1 MRSVAFVAALVVVLA
16 QPLFAQSQPVAALTN
31 ADVVKMVEAGISPD
45 VVVASIR
52 QAKERDFTL
61 TPDALIELKKKGVPD
76 LVIGAMLNP
85 APSPPPAYPIVPG
98 RSAVAPPTHSANSN
112 DPAQPHDPGVY
123 LDTGEGANP
132 RLVRL
137 TEATVTGQSASGGW
151 TNAFTG
157 GLTKMKANYQ
167 VRGLRAEHR
176 TANPTP
182 TFYVYGA
189 DPQDYAL
196 LKVKVKAKDKEREF
210 TGLVMGFTGSRAPK
224 GDVEVSVE
232 KVAEGIY
239 RVKPSS
245 PLQPGE
251 YCFAYATQGV
261 ALAALDFGVD
271 LPAPVAPR

>member
-1 MRSVAFVAALVVVLA
+1 MRSVALVAAFVVALSSS
-16 QPLFAQSQPVAALTN
+16 LFAQSAALTN
-31 ADVVKMVEAGISPD
+31 ADVVKMVEAGLPPE
-45 VVVASIR
+45 VVVGSIR
-52 QAKERDFTL
+52 QAKERNFTL
-61 TPDALIELKKKGVPD
+61 TPDALIDLKKKGVPD
-76 LVIGAMLNP
+76 PVIGAMLNP
-85 APSPPPAYPIVPG
+85 APSPPAYPIVPG
-98 RSAVAPPTHSANSN
+98 RFTVTPPTHSVNSN
-112 DPAQPHDPGVY
+112 DPAQPHDPGIY
-123 LDTGEGANP
+123 LDAGEGANP
-132 RLVRL
+132 RLVQL

-167 VRGLRAEHR
+167 VRELRAERR

-182 TFYVYGA
+182 AFYVYGA

-196 LKVKVKAKDKEREF
+196 LRMKVKARDKEREF
-210 TGLVMGFTGSRAPK
+210 TAMVMGLTGARAPK
-224 GDVEVSVE
+224 GDVEISAE

-239 RVKPSS
+239 RVKPAT

-271 LPAPVAPR
+271 APAPTTAPR